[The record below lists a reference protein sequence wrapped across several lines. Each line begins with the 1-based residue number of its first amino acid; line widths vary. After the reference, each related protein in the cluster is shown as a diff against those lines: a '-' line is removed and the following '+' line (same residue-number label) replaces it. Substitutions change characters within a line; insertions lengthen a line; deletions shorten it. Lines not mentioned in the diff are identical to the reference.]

1 VTGAEEIVDALE
13 GVSGGPHRGF
23 RAAHARG
30 VFCRGTFTATPEA
43 RELSRAEHLQGEPV
57 SAAVRFSNGSG
68 DPGAPDT
75 DRRDG
80 RGMATKFQLRHGG
93 ETDIVAITIPV
104 FFVRTARDFL
114 DFLHARKPDPETGE
128 MDMEKVGAFIAA
140 HPETQ
145 AALQLILPTF
155 VPPASYA
162 TCAYNSL
169 HAFGFTNAAGE
180 TRFGRYRWEP
190 EAEEQVLS
198 DEEIAASPPNYLAQE
213 LADRL
218 STSPVGFILRV
229 TLAEDSRAG
238 TVAADR
244 ARRRGRERRRDRGLR
259 PHPGDRRDRM
269 LRRRDPRDP
278 PARVLG
284 VGRAPRRSGHRG
296 SHALALR
303 TVQASDSNP
312 PEFTRDLIDAGTV
325 AIRVE
330 GEVDLSSVDALSA
343 EVERAI
349 DGESPQLVLDLG
361 RCDFVDSSV
370 LALLVDL
377 RKRLNSAARARFAV
391 VADGQPLQVIKTTQ
405 LDREIPVFSTA
416 SDAVAAV
423 SG

>member
-1 VTGAEEIVDALE
+1 MTGAEEIVDALE

-229 TLAEDSRAG
+229 TLAEDEDPLDDPTVQWPDTRTTVELGRLQLTELDAEAESGDEIVVFDPTRVTDGIECSDDEILATRPLAYSVSVARRAG
-238 TVAADR
+238 ADTE
-244 ARRRGRERRRDRGLR
+244 AR
-259 PHPGDRRDRM
+259 
-269 LRRRDPRDP
+269 
-278 PARVLG
+278 
-284 VGRAPRRSGHRG
+284 
-296 SHALALR
+296 
-303 TVQASDSNP
+303 
-312 PEFTRDLIDAGTV
+312 TR
-325 AIRVE
+325 
-330 GEVDLSSVDALSA
+330 
-343 EVERAI
+343 
-349 DGESPQLVLDLG
+349 
-361 RCDFVDSSV
+361 
-370 LALLVDL
+370 
-377 RKRLNSAARARFAV
+377 
-391 VADGQPLQVIKTTQ
+391 
-405 LDREIPVFSTA
+405 
-416 SDAVAAV
+416 
-423 SG
+423 